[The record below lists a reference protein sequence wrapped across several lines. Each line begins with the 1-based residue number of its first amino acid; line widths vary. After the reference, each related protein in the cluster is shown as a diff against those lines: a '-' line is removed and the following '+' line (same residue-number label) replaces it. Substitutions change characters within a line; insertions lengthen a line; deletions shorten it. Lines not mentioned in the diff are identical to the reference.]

1 VPHLFYDRARKPGIG
16 PARGVSLM
24 SQMVSAER
32 RPILKYENALLILLG
47 LSFGFAFFDRNSASV
62 LIPYMAKDLSLTNTQ
77 SALINSVLSFM
88 WALGAYV
95 IARWSDARG
104 SRKPFL
110 LAFLVIFSACSILSG
125 LAHSFP
131 VLLASRAIMGA
142 VEGPFLPVCLAIMAV
157 ESSPSRR
164 GVNAGIMQNFFA
176 ALLGQSLAPWLLP
189 VIAEEHGWRAAFF
202 VAGVPGLLCAL
213 AIWLWVREPTQEA
226 QAALRSAATTDATD
240 SGRTMGLFDMLA
252 VRNVFVCCLISVFM
266 VGWFVMGWT
275 FLPKFLT
282 SVRGM
287 PGPAMGSLLSV
298 LGFASAVS
306 GFGAPWLSDRL
317 GRKPVMIGFC
327 LVGALTA
334 LGAVYFQGSTVALG
348 ALLFVGWL
356 ATGTFPLFMGVIPGE
371 SIPRQ
376 YAATAMGLVVC
387 VGEVLGGSGL
397 VALAGRFAD
406 LTQLSN
412 AVLMMAA
419 SGAIGC
425 VLCFFLVE
433 TAPIKERARI
443 AQAMS
448 AKAA

>member
-1 VPHLFYDRARKPGIG
+1 MAEAHSG
-16 PARGVSLM
+16 PRH
-24 SQMVSAER
+24 
-32 RPILKYENALLILLG
+32 PILNYENRLLLLLG
-47 LSFGFAFFDRNSASV
+47 VSFGFAFFDRNSASV
-62 LIPYMAKDLSLTNTQ
+62 LIPYMAKDLGLTNTQ
-77 SALINSVLSFM
+77 SALINSVLSIT

-125 LAHSFP
+125 LAPSFP
-131 VLLASRAIMGA
+131 VLLIARAIMGA

-164 GVNAGIMQNFFA
+164 GVNAGVMQNFFA
-176 ALLGQSLAPWLLP
+176 ALLGQSLAPSLLP
-189 VIAEEHGWRAAFF
+189 IIAEAHGWRAAFY
-202 VAGVPGLLCAL
+202 VAGVPGLVCA
-213 AIWLWVREPTQEA
+213 IGVWLWVREPTKEA
-226 QAALRSAATTDATD
+226 QATLHGLESRDTTDD
-240 SGRTMGLFDMLA
+240 GKTMGLFQMLI
-252 VRNVFVCCLISVFM
+252 VRNVLICCLISVFM

-282 SVRGM
+282 EVRGM

-298 LGFASAVS
+298 LGFSSALS
-306 GFGAPWLSDRL
+306 GFGAPWLSDRI

-327 LVGALTA
+327 LLGALTA

-356 ATGTFPLFMGVIPGE
+356 ASGTFPLFMGVIPGE
-371 SIPRQ
+371 SIPRK

-387 VGEVLGGSGL
+387 VGEVFGGSGL
-397 VALAGRFAD
+397 VALAGKMAD
-406 LTQLSN
+406 LTQLST
-412 AVLMMAA
+412 AVLMMAG
-419 SGAIGC
+419 SGAIGA

-433 TAPIKERARI
+433 TAPVKSKA
-443 AQAMS
+443 S
-448 AKAA
+448 AAPAI